1 MKLRM
6 RYADKFFS
14 PLQMNSEAAQA
25 NQVALEAISAIRVVS
40 AYSLQAKTSQLFKQV
55 RIFFM
60 GAYSTPCMQANLL
73 RALSKLFVTHS
84 LQLAMKSSSKSA
96 HISGLSFGLSQ
107 VGIFV
112 FTSFMQ

>member
-1 MKLRM
+1 M

-40 AYSLQAKTSQLFKQV
+40 AYSLQAKTSELFGQV
-55 RIFFM
+55 RIIFLV
-60 GAYSTPCMQANLL
+60 ACSTPCNASHHSFT
-73 RALSKLFVTHS
+73 AGTHS

-107 VGIFV
+107 VGILV
-112 FTSFMQ
+112 FTSFNMQ